1 MKISIGA
8 KTFDGPWG
16 GGNLFVKNLAEYLRS
31 KGHKVCFDLYSDD
44 LDLIL
49 LTDPRKTSSSSAFTH
64 KEIINYKKYINN
76 DVLVVHR
83 INECDER
90 KNTNFVNKYLMYANT
105 YSDYTV
111 FVSSWIKNLYKEQGL
126 NVENSSVILAGA
138 DKEIFNSDGFIPWD
152 GKSKVKIVT
161 HHWGANWNKG
171 FDIYKQLDEIIE
183 KESFSK
189 KIEFSYIGNLPKKFQ
204 FKNTNVISPLSGK
217 DLSDELKKHHIYLT
231 ASLNEPSGN
240 HHIEGAQCGLP
251 LLFINSGGIPEYS
264 SGYGVVFNK
273 SNFISKLNEIVNNYS
288 LYSENVKKYPFNAN
302 SMSNEY
308 LDLFSN
314 LMKNKNKYIKN
325 RRSKDENLSEKL
337 IYNFKRR
344 KIKKSKS

>member
-1 MKISIGA
+1 M
-8 KTFDGPWG
+8 
-16 GGNLFVKNLAEYLRS
+16 Y
-31 KGHKVCFDLYSDD
+31 KV
-44 LDLIL
+44 
-49 LTDPRKTSSSSAFTH
+49 
-64 KEIINYKKYINN
+64 
-76 DVLVVHR
+76 
-83 INECDER
+83 
-90 KNTNFVNKYLMYANT
+90 
-105 YSDYTV
+105 
-111 FVSSWIKNLYKEQGL
+111 Q
-126 NVENSSVILAGA
+126 
-138 DKEIFNSDGFIPWD
+138 
-152 GKSKVKIVT
+152 
-161 HHWGANWNKG
+161 
-171 FDIYKQLDEIIE
+171 IIE

-204 FKNTNVISPLSGK
+204 FKNTNVISPVSGK

-273 SNFISKLNEIVNNYS
+273 TNFISKLNEIVNNYS

-308 LDLFSN
+308 LYLFSN

-325 RRSKDENLSEKL
+325 RRSKDEYLSEKL